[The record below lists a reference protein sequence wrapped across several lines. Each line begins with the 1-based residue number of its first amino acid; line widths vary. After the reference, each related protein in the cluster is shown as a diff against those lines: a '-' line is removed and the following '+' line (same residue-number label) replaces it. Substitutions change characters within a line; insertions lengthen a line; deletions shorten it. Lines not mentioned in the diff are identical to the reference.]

1 MILQHSIQS
10 TKRRHA
16 QRGSSLLWGMA
27 ILLVMSVIGVTAAR
41 IGITDTHIVG
51 NEMHSMLTYQGA
63 ESQLNLVRP
72 PLEMLAPTNSLAFIK
87 SAMEQSKKEISI
99 TQANSAV
106 LFQSD
111 KVKTSVKVKH
121 GGFLDQCPP
130 LETSMSVEMNGAN
143 YSCSLFIVD
152 AHSGL
157 QGKGARSLHEMGIVH
172 FMPPV
177 STPIN

>member
-1 MILQHSIQS
+1 MIYHHCLSISSMQ
-10 TKRRHA
+10 A

-51 NEMHSMLTYQGA
+51 NEMSGMLTYQGA

-72 PLEMLAPTNSLAFIK
+72 PLDMLAPSDSLAFIK
-87 SAMEQSKKEISI
+87 VAMDQASKQFVVPQDNTS
-99 TQANSAV
+99 V

-111 KVKTSVKVKH
+111 NLSNSVRVQH

-130 LETSMSVEMNGAN
+130 LDASMSIEMNSDK
-143 YSCSLFIVD
+143 YSCSMFIVD
-152 AHSGL
+152 ASSLL
-157 QGKGARSLHEMGIVH
+157 QGTGSHSLHEMGVVH
-172 FMPPV
+172 FMPAPA
-177 STPIN
+177 PIN